1 MVGVGF
7 VAGSSGGHSADVAT
21 GEAEETY
28 VNPGKPAGGRESGAV
43 RAKALGAERQSEI
56 ANEGAAARWTR

>member
-1 MVGVGF
+1 MVVVEI
-7 VAGSSGGHSADVAT
+7 VAGPNGGHFADVAT

-28 VNPGKPAGGRESGAV
+28 VNPARAQGGAA
-43 RAKALGAERQSEI
+43 RAKSLSAERQSEI